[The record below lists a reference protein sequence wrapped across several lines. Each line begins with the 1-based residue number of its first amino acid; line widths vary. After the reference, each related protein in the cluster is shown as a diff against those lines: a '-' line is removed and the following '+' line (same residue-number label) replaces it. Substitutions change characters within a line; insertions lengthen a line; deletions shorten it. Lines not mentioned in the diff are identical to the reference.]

1 MHKNSWFITNR
12 STSEWVGIC
21 NQKIC
26 LLDPSRNVE
35 LLSIFCL
42 CFCICSPYQIL
53 QRTKS
58 FIASVQKHIFYDCR
72 FPKFQYFI
80 SGKFPS
86 FFFFFLFYFPLPP
99 ENFLGF
105 SEETKG
111 TKHSLKTSK
120 HILNKFGNKA
130 NYCFICEQQTGINNC
145 GLQAYIKI
153 AAAFLRTYL
162 KARNCWKGTVIILL
176 NWYIGSSHWSL
187 DWWFGWSYASNW
199 FDSFHIHTQS
209 HSKMYPA
216 GVFHCTS

>member
-1 MHKNSWFITNR
+1 MRRCIKTPDLLQTEVHLNEQVFAIKRFAFWIHPGMQNYCLSFAYASAFAARIRYCRGLSHSQPLFR
-12 STSEWVGIC
+12 STFFMTVDFQS
-21 NQKIC
+21 
-26 LLDPSRNVE
+26 S
-35 LLSIFCL
+35 
-42 CFCICSPYQIL
+42 
-53 QRTKS
+53 
-58 FIASVQKHIFYDCR
+58 SV
-72 FPKFQYFI
+72 YFI

-130 NYCFICEQQTGINNC
+130 NYCFICEQQTSINNC

-176 NWYIGSSHWSL
+176 N
-187 DWWFGWSYASNW
+187 
-199 FDSFHIHTQS
+199 
-209 HSKMYPA
+209 
-216 GVFHCTS
+216 